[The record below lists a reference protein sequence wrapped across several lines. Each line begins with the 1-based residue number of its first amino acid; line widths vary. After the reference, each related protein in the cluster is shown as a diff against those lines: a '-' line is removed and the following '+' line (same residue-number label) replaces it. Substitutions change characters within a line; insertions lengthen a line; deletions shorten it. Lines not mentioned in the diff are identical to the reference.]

1 MTTGQAETPTIQDG
15 IITGPVRRSVN
26 ASQDAK
32 GSIHDDAT
40 ASKLGFRG
48 GTVAGSIHMELF
60 PPLLLQAFGQRWFE
74 HGTLSMYFIN
84 ATTDREAVQ
93 AFMTQPSA
101 GASDAQVDVWV
112 NRDDG
117 MRVGEGTASVG
128 NPGEPTA
135 LLRRPLD
142 RFEAGELRLLAGV
155 ESGRKFEQVSVRLA
169 TETQAERLG
178 RITENLPW
186 YSEQSPWG
194 NSIATPAA
202 MVQMLYAKSVATLRG
217 NLGPAVGL
225 FGAIELRNI
234 NGPVQV
240 ETDYVV
246 NGHVVAVGQSPKTEY
261 MWFETQ
267 MDDLA
272 GKRIAE
278 MRMLLRWMKASS
290 DRYPELQKQA

>member
-1 MTTGQAETPTIQDG
+1 MTTEQASPITKDG
-15 IITGPVRRSVN
+15 IIAGPVRRSVN
-26 ASQDAK
+26 GSHDAK

-74 HGTLSMYFIN
+74 RGTLSTYFIN

-93 AFMTQPSA
+93 AFMTEPPA
-101 GASDAQVDVWV
+101 GATDAQVDVWA
-112 NRDDG
+112 NREDG
-117 MRVGEGTASVG
+117 MRVAEGTASVG
-128 NPGEPTA
+128 NCGEPTA

-155 ESGRKFEQVSVRLA
+155 EPGRKFEQVDVRLESA
-169 TETQAERLG
+169 TQADRLG

-186 YSEQSPWG
+186 YSQPSPWG

-202 MVQMLYAKSVATLRG
+202 MVQLLYAKSVETLRG

-267 MDDLA
+267 MDDLS

-290 DRYPELQKQA
+290 SRYPELQKQA

>member
-1 MTTGQAETPTIQDG
+1 MTVEQTSTTNEG
-15 IITGPVRRSVN
+15 IITGPLRRSIN
-26 ASQDAK
+26 GSHDAK

-74 HGTLSMYFIN
+74 RGTLSTYFIN

-93 AFMTQPSA
+93 AFMTAPAA
-101 GASDAQVDVWV
+101 GATDAQVDVWA

-117 MRVGEGTASVG
+117 MRVAEGTASVG
-128 NPGEPTA
+128 SPAEPTA
-135 LLRRPLD
+135 LLHRPLD
-142 RFEAGELRLLAGV
+142 RFEAGELRMLEGIAP
-155 ESGRKFEQVSVRLA
+155 GRAFDEVSVRLETA
-169 TETQAERLG
+169 TQAERLD
-178 RITENLPW
+178 RITERLDW
-186 YSEQSPWG
+186 YSDGSPWG
-194 NSIATPAA
+194 KAIATPAA
-202 MVQMLYAKSVATLRG
+202 MVQMLYAKSVMTLRG
-217 NLGPAVGL
+217 NVGSAVGL

-240 ETDYVV
+240 ETDYTV
-246 NGHVVAVGQSPKTEY
+246 NGQVVAVGQSPKTEY

-267 MDDLA
+267 MDDGS

-290 DRYPELQKQA
+290 ARYPELQKQA